1 MLSFLFCMK
10 LCYFSVSYINT
21 ILQEIYI
28 QLSLDLEFNVMLKKI
43 FGAPRPNKTM
53 LKKFLRSAQT
63 KQYVRQFRAVT
74 KSISIKYRGEFFLTI
89 NQCILFLTM
98 QAFLQ
103 FVLGGPR
110 RFSDTTLSPLFVQSI
125 KGHKT

>member
-28 QLSLDLEFNVMLKKI
+28 QLSLDLEFNIMLKKI

-53 LKKFLRSAQT
+53 LKQNNMSDNLGPSQNQSQLNT
-63 KQYVRQFRAVT
+63 EVN
-74 KSISIKYRGEFFLTI
+74 FF
-89 NQCILFLTM
+89 
-98 QAFLQ
+98 
-103 FVLGGPR
+103 
-110 RFSDTTLSPLFVQSI
+110 
-125 KGHKT
+125 

>member
-1 MLSFLFCMK
+1 MSDNLGPSQNQSQLNTEVSFFW
-10 LCYFSVSYINT
+10 
-21 ILQEIYI
+21 
-28 QLSLDLEFNVMLKKI
+28 
-43 FGAPRPNKTM
+43 
-53 LKKFLRSAQT
+53 
-63 KQYVRQFRAVT
+63 
-74 KSISIKYRGEFFLTI
+74 TI

>member
-28 QLSLDLEFNVMLKKI
+28 QLSLDLEFNIMLKKI
-43 FGAPRPNKTM
+43 FAAPRPNKTM

-63 KQYVRQFRAVT
+63 KQY
-74 KSISIKYRGEFFLTI
+74 FLTI

>member
-1 MLSFLFCMK
+1 MSDNLGPSQNQSQL
-10 LCYFSVSYINT
+10 NT
-21 ILQEIYI
+21 EV
-28 QLSLDLEFNVMLKKI
+28 N
-43 FGAPRPNKTM
+43 
-53 LKKFLRSAQT
+53 
-63 KQYVRQFRAVT
+63 
-74 KSISIKYRGEFFLTI
+74 FFLTI

>member
-1 MLSFLFCMK
+1 
-10 LCYFSVSYINT
+10 
-21 ILQEIYI
+21 
-28 QLSLDLEFNVMLKKI
+28 
-43 FGAPRPNKTM
+43 M
-53 LKKFLRSAQT
+53 LKKFSASRKQ
-63 KQYVRQFRAVT
+63 QYVRQFRALT